1 MDDEKITNEQNKRV
15 NDYVKNLLGKDDL
28 RDIDDLTPEELEI
41 LKQKIEE
48 IRNSLEEEDLTDS
61 QLEMVSGGGKGKP
74 KTIAQEILQAILT
87 SIKACFVG
95 DSQISTPSGMK
106 SIKDMKLGDEV
117 FTFDINDN
125 KVIGKVL
132 EIHAAADMK
141 IVNVE
146 FANGTVWKC
155 TPFQW
160 FYCGNDEYACVKDTK
175 TFYRGWDKLTD
186 EIGKS
191 ALTEDK
197 QSVSVVKITDNGE
210 VADVYDLV
218 ISIENNFIV
227 NGIAAEGYTGD

>member
-1 MDDEKITNEQNKRV
+1 M
-15 NDYVKNLLGKDDL
+15 GKDEL
-28 RDIDDLTPEELEI
+28 RNINDLTPEEFEI
-41 LKQKIEE
+41 LGKKVEE
-48 IRNSLEEEDLTDS
+48 IRNSLDNETLTDS
-61 QLEMVSGGGKGKP
+61 QLEMVAGGRKGKSSD
-74 KTIAQEILQAILT
+74 TVTDILKAITKYLK
-87 SIKACFVG
+87 SCFVG
-95 DSQISTPSGMK
+95 DSQISTPNGMK
-106 SIKDMKLGDEV
+106 AIKDIKLGDEV

-132 EIHAAADMK
+132 EIHAAANMK
-141 IVNVE
+141 IVDVK
-146 FANGTVWKC
+146 FANGVVWKC

-160 FYCGNDEYACVKDTK
+160 FYCGNDEYACVNDTK

-186 EIGKS
+186 ETGKS

-197 QSVSVVKITDNGE
+197 QSVSVVKVTNNGE